1 MLYHSFI
8 YVALSTF
15 ILTKLSIN
23 VILER
28 RKNKVS
34 FGDDGNRLLMR
45 KIRAQGNFIEYTPI
59 FLISLIGIEWLG
71 YDKNI
76 PYYLIYVNTIGII
89 FILGRIFHTLSLY
102 QKKISFRKIGM
113 RITFY
118 SLQANGL
125 ILFFLV
131 IYQ

>member
-1 MLYHSFI
+1 MFYHSFI

-15 ILTKLSIN
+15 ILIKLSIN

-34 FGDDGNRLLMR
+34 FGDDGNRALMR
-45 KIRAQGNFIEYTPI
+45 RIRAQGNFIEYTPI
-59 FLISLIGIEWLG
+59 FLISLIGIEWIG

-76 PYYLIYVNTIGII
+76 PYYLIYVHSLGMI
-89 FILGRIFHTLSLY
+89 FIVGRILHTISLY
-102 QKKISFRKIGM
+102 QKKISFRRIGM

-118 SLQANGL
+118 SLIANGL
-125 ILFFLV
+125 ILIFIV
-131 IYQ
+131 IY